1 MQGIVRQF
9 FNHIQYEKRL
19 SENTLKA
26 YENDLNQF
34 SLYIKTTYEFE
45 DILKVNFQMVRSW
58 IVSLIELKDT
68 SSTINRKISCLK
80 SFYKFA
86 LRSEL
91 ILINPTAKL
100 IRPKIPQRL
109 PKEISLNKMV
119 DLKDFLVIQST
130 DLSFNAYRDYAM
142 FMTFYTCGIRRNEL
156 QELTWD
162 KFDFIQKQVLVY
174 GKGKKERLVPI
185 HQSLIEILKT
195 YKKIVEDAK
204 FEPTNF
210 VFLND
215 NGTKLYPNFIYRTIK
230 KYLQMVSTQ
239 NGIGPHTL
247 RHSFA
252 THLLNNG
259 AELNAIKE
267 MLGHSSLAATQVYTH
282 NSIEKLKNIHKLSH
296 PKS

>member
-1 MQGIVRQF
+1 MQGNIRQF

-19 SENTLKA
+19 SENTLVA
-26 YENDLNQF
+26 YKNDVLQYQEY
-34 SLYIKTTYEFE
+34 LKTTYEIE
-45 DILKVNFQMVRSW
+45 DILRANFQMVRSW
-58 IVSLIELKDT
+58 VVYLIEQKDM

-86 LRSEL
+86 LRNEW
-91 ILINPTAKL
+91 ILSNPTAKL
-100 IRPKIPQRL
+100 IRPKVPQRL
-109 PKEISLNKMV
+109 PKEIPLYKMT
-119 DLKDFLVIQST
+119 DLKDSLKINAS
-130 DLSFNAYRDYAM
+130 DESFQTYRDYAM
-142 FMTFYTCGIRRNEL
+142 FMTFYTCGMRRNEL
-156 QELTWD
+156 QELTWE
-162 KFDFIQKQVLVY
+162 KFDFIQKQVLVF
-174 GKGKKERLVPI
+174 GKGKKERWIPL
-185 HQSLIEILKT
+185 HTSLIEILET
-195 YKKIVEDAK
+195 YRNIVNAQGFDT
-204 FEPTNF
+204 TNY

-215 NGTKLYPNFIYRTIK
+215 NGAKLYPNFIYRTIK

-267 MLGHSSLAATQVYTH
+267 MLGHSSLASTQVYTH
-282 NSIEKLKNIHKLSH
+282 NSIEKLKKIHELSH